1 MTDSTQSDT
10 SSIPLTADWNY
21 PTPIAV
27 GPGRRNELVT
37 FCQGLG
43 IRAPLVV
50 TDPGLADLPKVV
62 NLVDQCADQG
72 LQVALFSDVQGNPT
86 LDNVEA
92 GAALFRSG
100 GHDGVIALGGGSA
113 LDAGKAIGF
122 IAGQDRPLWDFDDI
136 GDNWTLA
143 REEHIAPIIAI
154 PTTAGTGSE
163 VGRVA
168 VITDTEARCKRLIFH
183 PRILPCQVILDPELT
198 LSLPAHLTAA
208 TGMDAL
214 SHSLEAYC
222 APTFHPLA
230 EGIALRGMG
239 LIKEHLPRAV
249 ADGSD
254 LAARTQLL
262 VASTMGATAFQKG
275 LGAMHALAHPLGAR
289 YNAHHGLL
297 NAILMPYVLQAN
309 RPVLGDKLSHLART
323 LDLDN
328 TGVDGVLAWVLDLR
342 RAIGIPNTLADIGI
356 DAAEAALIGSQAVAD
371 PTAATNPLPFTAEQ
385 YAQLLGHAVTGELKA
400 VD

>member
-1 MTDSTQSDT
+1 
-10 SSIPLTADWNY
+10 
-21 PTPIAV
+21 
-27 GPGRRNELVT
+27 
-37 FCQGLG
+37 
-43 IRAPLVV
+43 
-50 TDPGLADLPKVV
+50 
-62 NLVDQCADQG
+62 
-72 LQVALFSDVQGNPT
+72 
-86 LDNVEA
+86 
-92 GAALFRSG
+92 
-100 GHDGVIALGGGSA
+100 
-113 LDAGKAIGF
+113 
-122 IAGQDRPLWDFDDI
+122 
-136 GDNWTLA
+136 
-143 REEHIAPIIAI
+143 
-154 PTTAGTGSE
+154 
-163 VGRVA
+163 
-168 VITDTEARCKRLIFH
+168 
-183 PRILPCQVILDPELT
+183 
-198 LSLPAHLTAA
+198 
-208 TGMDAL
+208 MDAL

-239 LIKEHLPRAV
+239 LIKEYLPRAV

-323 LDLDN
+323 LDLDS

-342 RAIGIPNTLADIGI
+342 QAIGIPNTLADIGI
-356 DAAEAALIGSQAVAD
+356 DAAEAALIGAQAEAD
-371 PTAATNPLPFTAEQ
+371 PTAATNPVPFTAEQ
-385 YAQLLGHAVTGELKA
+385 YTQLLGHAVTGELKA